1 MWYECWDM
9 LSNRVDC
16 LVEWQISLWRLS
28 GLDLWLVYELDNDIN
43 EVELA
48 DGGYNDGGDTL

>member
-16 LVEWQISLWRLS
+16 LVEWQISLWSLS

-43 EVELA
+43 EVELE